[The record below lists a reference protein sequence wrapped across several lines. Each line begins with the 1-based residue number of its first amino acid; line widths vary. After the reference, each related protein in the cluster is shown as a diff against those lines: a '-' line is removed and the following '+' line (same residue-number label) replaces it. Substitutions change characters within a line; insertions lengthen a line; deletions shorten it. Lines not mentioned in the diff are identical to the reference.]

1 MNATVI
7 PLRAKL
13 IRPIDMI
20 DLGASMRD
28 AGSIL
33 TEVGTG
39 IMQMH
44 EMPTDRQLTQAAD
57 AASRMMQAVM
67 VLRVSQAVELPAD
80 CERSE

>member
-1 MNATVI
+1 MSVI
-7 PLRAKL
+7 PLRRKL
-13 IRPIDMI
+13 VRSLDMI

-39 IMQMH
+39 IMQLH
-44 EMPTDRQLTQAAD
+44 EPPTDLQLNQAAD

-67 VLRVSQAVELPAD
+67 VLRVAQAVVALPSD
-80 CERSE
+80 CERP